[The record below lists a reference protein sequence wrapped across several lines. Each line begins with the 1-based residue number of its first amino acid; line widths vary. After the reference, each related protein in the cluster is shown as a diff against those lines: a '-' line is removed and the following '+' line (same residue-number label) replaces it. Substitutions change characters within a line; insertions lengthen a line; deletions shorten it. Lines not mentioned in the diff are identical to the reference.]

1 MRRIYNIILRECG
14 RIRRNPVFLLSM
26 VAFPVMVTLFF
37 TSMMDEGQPQEM
49 PVAVVDNDNT
59 SMTRAIVRQ
68 LDTYQTSHVKRHYA
82 TVAEARHAIQEGEI
96 FAFLYIPKGTTDD
109 VLSQRRPTISYYY
122 SSTSLTA
129 GALSYRDM
137 KTATTLATAAV
148 GKATLTARGMTE
160 RQAMTFLQP
169 VTLDVHLLNNPCTNY
184 SIYLSTILIP
194 ACIMLFIMLLTTYTL
209 GAELK
214 EGTGRE
220 LMEKAGGNIFIAL
233 AGKLLP
239 QTLLFLALMLGHEL
253 YLFSVLGFDHAG
265 GLGWIIAA
273 GVLAVLA
280 GEGFGIAIFALI
292 PSMRMSMSVCSLW
305 SVLSFSMVGAAY
317 PAFAMGPILEALA
330 WLFPLRHYWLVY
342 SLNVFNGYSIAES
355 WPHVALLILISI
367 LPLLMAGRL
376 RRMMTSGVY
385 IE

>member
-1 MRRIYNIILRECG
+1 MRRIYDIILRECG

-68 LDTYQTSHVKRHYA
+68 LDTYQTSHVQRHYA

-184 SIYLSTILIP
+184 SLYLSTILIP

-220 LMEKAGGNIFIAL
+220 LMEKAGGIF
-233 AGKLLP
+233 
-239 QTLLFLALMLGHEL
+239 
-253 YLFSVLGFDHAG
+253 S
-265 GLGWIIAA
+265 
-273 GVLAVLA
+273 
-280 GEGFGIAIFALI
+280 
-292 PSMRMSMSVCSLW
+292 
-305 SVLSFSMVGAAY
+305 
-317 PAFAMGPILEALA
+317 
-330 WLFPLRHYWLVY
+330 
-342 SLNVFNGYSIAES
+342 
-355 WPHVALLILISI
+355 
-367 LPLLMAGRL
+367 
-376 RRMMTSGVY
+376 
-385 IE
+385 

>member
-1 MRRIYNIILRECG
+1 MRRIYDIILRECG

-68 LDTYQTSHVKRHYA
+68 LDTYQTSHVQRHYA

-148 GKATLTARGMTE
+148 GKATLTGDDRKTSN
-160 RQAMTFLQP
+160 
-169 VTLDVHLLNNPCTNY
+169 D
-184 SIYLSTILIP
+184 IP
-194 ACIMLFIMLLTTYTL
+194 AACD
-209 GAELK
+209 A
-214 EGTGRE
+214 
-220 LMEKAGGNIFIAL
+220 
-233 AGKLLP
+233 
-239 QTLLFLALMLGHEL
+239 
-253 YLFSVLGFDHAG
+253 
-265 GLGWIIAA
+265 
-273 GVLAVLA
+273 
-280 GEGFGIAIFALI
+280 
-292 PSMRMSMSVCSLW
+292 
-305 SVLSFSMVGAAY
+305 
-317 PAFAMGPILEALA
+317 
-330 WLFPLRHYWLVY
+330 
-342 SLNVFNGYSIAES
+342 
-355 WPHVALLILISI
+355 
-367 LPLLMAGRL
+367 
-376 RRMMTSGVY
+376 
-385 IE
+385 

>member
-1 MRRIYNIILRECG
+1 
-14 RIRRNPVFLLSM
+14 M

-68 LDTYQTSHVKRHYA
+68 LDTYQTSHVQRHYA
-82 TVAEARHAIQEGEI
+82 TVAEARHAIQEGKI

-184 SIYLSTILIP
+184 SLYLSTILIP

-265 GLGWIIAA
+265 GLGWIVAA

>member
-1 MRRIYNIILRECG
+1 MRRIYDIILRECG

-317 PAFAMGPILEALA
+317 PAFAMDPILEALA

>member
-1 MRRIYNIILRECG
+1 MRRIYDIILRECG

-68 LDTYQTSHVKRHYA
+68 LDTYQTSHVQRHYA

-233 AGKLLP
+233 VGKLLP

-265 GLGWIIAA
+265 GLGWIITA

-317 PAFAMGPILEALA
+317 PAFAVGSILEALA

>member
-1 MRRIYNIILRECG
+1 MRRIYDIILRECG

-68 LDTYQTSHVKRHYA
+68 LDTYQTSHVQRHYA

-317 PAFAMGPILEALA
+317 PAFAMGPILEDLA